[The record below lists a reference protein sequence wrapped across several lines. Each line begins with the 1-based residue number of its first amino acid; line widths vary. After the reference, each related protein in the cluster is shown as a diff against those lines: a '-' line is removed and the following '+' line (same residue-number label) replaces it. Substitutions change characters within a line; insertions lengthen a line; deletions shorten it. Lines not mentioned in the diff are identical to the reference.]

1 MTANSNE
8 ETSKYDQAI
17 SDCHYRSANRLLKLC
32 RDNGG
37 VFIKVGQHIGALDY
51 LLPEEYVSTMQ
62 VLHNRA
68 PEMDVKQVYAVI
80 REDLKQEVIFY
91 SLYITIFNVNLSKT
105 ILNDPEFIII
115 F

>member
-80 REDLKQEVIFY
+80 REDLKQEVINLFIVCIQQ
-91 SLYITIFNVNLSKT
+91 SSVRIKLRKQVNVK
-105 ILNDPEFIII
+105 
-115 F
+115 